1 MSQISGAAHDAAQ
14 PPTSPPGQDVFI
26 GRQPILDRDEQLVA
40 YELLFRSGRQ
50 NHATIEDDV
59 MATASVITHTFS
71 DLGIEAALGPYKGF
85 LNVSEGMLLSDA
97 VQLLPHDKIVL
108 ELLETVP
115 LTPEVIDR
123 CRQLREAGFML
134 ALDDVVGIDSLQ
146 RSVLE
151 FIDIVKVD
159 IKGMDE
165 ATLRNISAEL
175 KQYPVKLLAEKV
187 DSREQ
192 VRLCHDLGYDLFQGY
207 YFARPTVIT
216 GKRLSHS
223 ELSLLRLLGMLLDDT
238 DTPKLEGVFKQE
250 PGLTVNLIRLTN
262 SVSGGPRARI
272 QSLRDAITVLGRRQ
286 LTRWLQILLFT
297 NPSARDRL
305 VSPLLQLA
313 ATRGRFLELLAGE
326 IAAGDK
332 ALEDAAFMT
341 GIMSL
346 MPALLGM
353 EMAAILVQ
361 LNVSGE
367 AADALQHRAG
377 RLGVM
382 LRLAE
387 ALEQEEF
394 DLGAELLAQLPGL
407 TLHQLTTCETR
418 ALAWANSIGQDLS

>member
-1 MSQISGAAHDAAQ
+1 MSENSSAAQ
-14 PPTSPPGQDVFI
+14 PSSLPSSQDIFI

-40 YELLFRSGRQ
+40 YELLFRSGQQ

-59 MATASVITHTFS
+59 MATAAVISHTFA

-85 LNVSEGMLLSDA
+85 VNVSADMLLSDA
-97 VQLLPHDKIVL
+97 VQFLPHDKIVL
-108 ELLETVP
+108 ELLETVA
-115 LTPEVIDR
+115 LTPEVIAR
-123 CRQLREAGFML
+123 CQQLHEAGFML
-134 ALDDVVGIDSLQ
+134 ALDDVVGIDPTQ
-146 RSVLE
+146 RSMLE

-187 DSREQ
+187 DNREQ
-192 VRLCHDLGYDLFQGY
+192 ARLCCDLGYDLFQGY
-207 YFARPTVIT
+207 YFARPTIIA

-223 ELSLLRLLGMLLDDT
+223 EMSLLRLLGMLLDDT

-262 SVSGGPRARI
+262 SVSGGARGRI
-272 QSLRDAITVLGRRQ
+272 QSVRDAITVLGRRQ
-286 LTRWLQILLFT
+286 LTRWMQILLFT
-297 NPSARDRL
+297 NPASKGRL

-326 IAAGDK
+326 IAPGDK
-332 ALEDAAFMT
+332 TLEDAAFMT

-346 MPALLGM
+346 MPALLDM
-353 EMAAILVQ
+353 EMTAILAQ
-361 LNVSGE
+361 LNVSGA
-367 AADALQHRAG
+367 AADALEHRAG

-387 ALEQEEF
+387 SLEQDQVE
-394 DLGAELLAQLPGL
+394 LGTESLALLPGL
-407 TLHQLTTCETR
+407 TLHQVTTCETR
-418 ALAWANSIGQDLS
+418 ALAWANSIGQDMS